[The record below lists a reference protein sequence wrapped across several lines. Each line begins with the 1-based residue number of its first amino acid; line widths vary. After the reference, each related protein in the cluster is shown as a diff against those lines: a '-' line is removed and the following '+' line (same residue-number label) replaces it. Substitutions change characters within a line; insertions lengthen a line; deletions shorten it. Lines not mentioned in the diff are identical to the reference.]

1 MNKRQFILDTLL
13 PYRNDPSL
21 CSIDKKTGY
30 CLYLSEE
37 GKTCAVGKH
46 MKAGKWQKAIMG
58 VEELVV
64 NYSISDIFTVDAEEQ
79 NLTIFEW
86 YYIQNYHDSIA
97 TGASIIQLNELLA
110 RFEKETNLLFP
121 ELYL

>member
-13 PYRNDPSL
+13 PYKNDPTL
-21 CSIDKKTGY
+21 CSIDKKTGT

-46 MKAGKWQKAIMG
+46 MKAGKWQKASMG
-58 VEELVV
+58 VSQLVAI
-64 NYSISDIFTVDAEEQ
+64 YSISDIFTVDAVNQ
-79 NLTIFEW
+79 NLTVVELN
-86 YYIQNYHDSIA
+86 YMQNYHDIRA
-97 TGASIIQLNELLA
+97 AGKSIIHLNELLG